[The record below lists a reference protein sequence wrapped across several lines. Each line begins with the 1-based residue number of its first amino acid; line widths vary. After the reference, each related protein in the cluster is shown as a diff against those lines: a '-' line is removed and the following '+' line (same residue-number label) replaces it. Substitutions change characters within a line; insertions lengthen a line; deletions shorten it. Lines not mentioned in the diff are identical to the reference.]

1 LSSRK
6 FKEETKLFKT
16 KSKIALVSTTLIAL
30 MVLVGCSKAATPTPS
45 ASPAASATT
54 IDKKTISAAGSTALQ
69 PLVKLA
75 GDDFMAKNAGV
86 QVNLSGG
93 GSMTGL
99 NNVAS
104 GSIEI
109 GNSDVIAPETLK
121 SAGLIDHQVVV
132 APFIL
137 IVSKDVTVD
146 NLTKAQATDIF
157 TGKIT
162 NWKDVGGQDLKIS
175 IIGRAASSGTR
186 LNVEKIVMDG
196 AKMTD
201 AAAAQDSTG
210 NLLTGV
216 GNTPGAIGY
225 IDAAYLKDTVKA
237 LKYNGVAYSADSV
250 ISGQYP
256 IYAYEHMY
264 TKGEATGTVKL
275 FLDYVTSPEFQDK
288 NVEKL
293 GFIAI
298 SKMKK

>member
-1 LSSRK
+1 M
-6 FKEETKLFKT
+6 FKT
-16 KSKIALVSTTLIAL
+16 KSKIALVSTTIIAL
-30 MVLVGCSKAATPTPS
+30 LVLVGCGKAATPTTPT
-45 ASPAASATT
+45 PAASATS

-75 GDDFMAKNAGV
+75 GEDFMAKNAGV
-86 QVNLSGG
+86 QVNTSGG

-109 GNSDVIAPETLK
+109 GNSDVIAPEEMK
-121 SAGLIDHQVVV
+121 SKGLIDHQVVV
-132 APFIL
+132 APFLL
-137 IVSKDVTVD
+137 IVSKDVKVD
-146 NLTKAQATDIF
+146 NLTKAQATGIF

-162 NWKDVGGQDLKIS
+162 NWKEVGGQDLKIS

-210 NLLTGV
+210 NLITGV
-216 GNTPGAIGY
+216 GQTPGSIGY

-237 LKYNGVAYSADSV
+237 LKYNGVAYSADAV

-256 IYAYEHMY
+256 IFAYEHMY

-293 GFIAI
+293 GFISI

>member
-1 LSSRK
+1 M
-6 FKEETKLFKT
+6 FKT

-30 MVLVGCSKAATPTPS
+30 LVLVGCGQTAAPTTPTPN
-45 ASPAASATT
+45 ATTT

-75 GDDFMAKNAGV
+75 ADDFMAQNAGV

-104 GSIEI
+104 GAVEI
-109 GNSDVIAPETLK
+109 GNSDVVTPDELK
-121 SAGLIDHQVVV
+121 SAGLVDHQVCV
-132 APFIL
+132 APFLL
-137 IVSKDVTVD
+137 IVNKDVTVD
-146 NLTKAQATDIF
+146 NLTKAQAADIF

-162 NWKDVGGQDLKIS
+162 NWKDVGGTDEKIS

-186 LNVEKIVMDG
+186 LNIEKIVMDG
-196 AKMTD
+196 NKMSD

-216 GNTPGAIGY
+216 GQTPGSIGY

-237 LKYNGVAYSADSV
+237 LKFNGVAYSPDAV
-250 ISGQYP
+250 ANGQYP
-256 IYAYEHMY
+256 IYSFEHMY

-275 FLDYVTSPEFQDK
+275 FLDYITSKDFQDK
-288 NVEKL
+288 NVEKS
-293 GFIAI
+293 GFIPVG
-298 SKMKK
+298 KVKK

>member
-1 LSSRK
+1 M
-6 FKEETKLFKT
+6 FKT

-30 MVLVGCSKAATPTPS
+30 MVLVGCGKTAAPTTPTPTATPS
-45 ASPAASATT
+45 AATT
-54 IDKKTISAAGSTALQ
+54 IDKKTISSAGSTAIQ
-69 PLVKLA
+69 PLVKIA
-75 GDDFMAKNAGV
+75 GDEFMAKNAGV

-104 GSIEI
+104 GSIDI
-109 GNSDVIAPETLK
+109 GNSDVLTPDELK
-121 SAGLIDHQVVV
+121 SAGLVDHQVCV
-132 APFIL
+132 APFLL
-137 IVSKDVTVD
+137 IVNKDVTID
-146 NLTKAQATDIF
+146 NLTKAQAADIF

-162 NWKDVGGQDLKIS
+162 NWKDVGGKDAKIS

-196 AKMTD
+196 KKMTD

-216 GNTPGAIGY
+216 GQTPGAIGY

-237 LKYNGVAYSADSV
+237 LKFDGVAYSPDNV
-250 ISGQYP
+250 ISGKYP
-256 IYAYEHMY
+256 IYSYEHLY

-275 FLDYVTSPEFQDK
+275 FLDYMMSKEFQEK
-288 NVEKL
+288 NVEKA
-293 GFIAI
+293 GFLPI

>member
-1 LSSRK
+1 
-6 FKEETKLFKT
+6 LFKT
-16 KSKIALVSTTLIAL
+16 KSKIALVSMTLIAL
-30 MVLVGCSKAATPTPS
+30 VALVGCGKTATPATPTP
-45 ASPAASATT
+45 AATPSATT

-75 GDDFMAKNAGV
+75 GEEFMAKNAGV
-86 QVNLSGG
+86 QVNISGG

-104 GSIEI
+104 GAIEI
-109 GNSDVIAPETLK
+109 GNSDVVAPDELK
-121 SAGLIDHQVVV
+121 TAGLVDHQVCV
-132 APFIL
+132 APFLL
-137 IVSKDVTVD
+137 IVNKDVTVD
-146 NLTKAQATDIF
+146 SLTKAQATDIF
-157 TGKIT
+157 TGKVT
-162 NWKDVGGQDLKIS
+162 NWKEVGGKDAKIS

-196 AKMTD
+196 KKMTD

-216 GNTPGAIGY
+216 GQTPGAIGY

-237 LKYNGVAYSADSV
+237 LKYNGVAYSMEAV

-256 IYAYEHMY
+256 IYSFEHMY

-275 FLDYVTSPEFQDK
+275 FLDYMMSAEFQDK
-288 NVEKL
+288 NVEKS
-293 GFIAI
+293 GFLPA
-298 SKMKK
+298 SKVKK